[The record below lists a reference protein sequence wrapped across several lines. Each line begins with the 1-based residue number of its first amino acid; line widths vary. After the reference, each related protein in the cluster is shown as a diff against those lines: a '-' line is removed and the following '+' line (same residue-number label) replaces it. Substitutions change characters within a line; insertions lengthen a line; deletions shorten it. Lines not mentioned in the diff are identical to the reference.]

1 MKMKKPTVEA
11 VRFTSADVIATSG
24 QLGVKLRGFG
34 GLDPTDWENNTFTVG
49 GTDYTPAN
57 SSEEA
62 LIEALERAGQTP
74 GLTTMTTIFYS
85 AYAGETSLYELW
97 TTDREP
103 YFDYNGTYTW
113 NKDGS
118 YWKWSSN

>member
-49 GTDYTPAN
+49 GIDYTPAN
-57 SSEEA
+57 NVPQDV
-62 LIEALERAGQTP
+62 ITALEGAGQTP

-85 AYAGETSLYELW
+85 AYAGDTPLDKLW
-97 TTDREP
+97 FNDSGA
-103 YFDYNGTYTW
+103 YVDYNGTYRW
-113 NKDGS
+113 LNDR
-118 YWKWSSN
+118 WEWSSN

>member
-1 MKMKKPTVEA
+1 MKMEKPTIEA

-62 LIEALERAGQTP
+62 LIAALERAGQTP
-74 GLTTMTTIFYS
+74 GLTTMTTYFYS
-85 AYAGETSLYELW
+85 AYVGDTPLHKLW
-97 TTDREP
+97 FNDSGS
-103 YFDYNGTYTW
+103 YVDYNGTYRW
-113 NKDGS
+113 LNDR
-118 YWKWSSN
+118 WEWSSN

>member
-1 MKMKKPTVEA
+1 MKMEKPTVEA

-24 QLGVKLRGFG
+24 QLGVKLSGFG
-34 GLDPTDWENNTFTVG
+34 GLDKSDWENNTFTVG
-49 GTDYTPAN
+49 GTDYTPVN

-85 AYAGETSLYELW
+85 AYAGDTPLYKLW
-97 TTDREP
+97 FNDSGP
-103 YFDYNGTYTW
+103 YVDYNGTYRW
-113 NKDGS
+113 LNDR
-118 YWKWSSN
+118 WEWSSN